1 MEVERLGEAL
11 KGAVDLSIRYYAGL
25 LKLSTDYL
33 QSLGTLVAA
42 AGSAAAQPSTAGVA
56 APPPRPPLL
65 LAAVAGEDATA
76 AFLIENTLSERVTAR
91 VVVRGGGIA
100 GRVSARPEVV
110 SLGPGEQCVIQVRV
124 PIDGGIEAGRDHTG
138 ELAVPELAS
147 RTIPFVVRRL
157 PGESAAA
164 PGSGTV
170 PK

>member
-33 QSLGTLVAA
+33 QSLGTLVSA
-42 AGSAAAQPSTAGVA
+42 AGSAATPPPAAGA
-56 APPPRPPLL
+56 AAAPPRPPLL

-76 AFLIENTLSERVTAR
+76 AFLIENTLGERVTAR
-91 VVVRGGGIA
+91 VVVRGGGVA
-100 GRVSARPEVV
+100 GHVTARPEVV
-110 SLGPGEQCVIQVRV
+110 SLRSGEQCVIQVRV
-124 PIDGGIEAGRDHTG
+124 PVDGAIEVGRDHIG

-157 PGESAAA
+157 PGESGAA
-164 PGSGTV
+164 PEARAD
-170 PK
+170 PE